1 MSSITD
7 VASEIGLAVVLLAGV
22 LIVGLGL
29 TVVAQLGRIARWVRL
44 TARADPM
51 PDEPSLA
58 FGDLT
63 EQEH

>member
-29 TVVAQLGRIARWVRL
+29 TVVAQL
-44 TARADPM
+44 
-51 PDEPSLA
+51 
-58 FGDLT
+58 
-63 EQEH
+63 